1 MNIRLATLD
10 DAIGILDIYRPIV
23 LNTPISFEY
32 DVPTVE
38 VIAERIRYTLE
49 QFAWLVCEEA
59 NIMTGYA
66 YAGTHRSRTAYQW
79 STEVSVYVHG
89 DYRGRKIGTAL
100 YRTLFELLKAQGY
113 YRAFA
118 GITLPNPASVRL
130 HESVGFVPIGVFHG
144 IGYKQDKW
152 HDVGWWEYALQSPK
166 SQPESPIPFPKLE
179 ENTVNECLQVGHDIL
194 MP

>member
-1 MNIRLATLD
+1 MNIRLATPY
-10 DAIGILDIYRPIV
+10 DATHIRNIYRPIV

-38 VIAERIRYTLE
+38 VIEERIRYTLE

-59 NIMTGYA
+59 NITTGYA

-79 STEVSVYVHG
+79 STEVSAYVHEN
-89 DYRGRKIGTAL
+89 YRGRKIGTAL
-100 YRTLFELLKAQGY
+100 YKTLFELLKAQGY

-144 IGYKQDKW
+144 IGYKQDNW
-152 HDVGWWEYALQSPK
+152 HDVGWWEYALQSTPPQPK
-166 SQPESPIPFPKLE
+166 SPIPFPKLE
-179 ENTVNECLQVGHDIL
+179 ENIVRECLQIDHNIL
-194 MP
+194 S